1 MEAIWGLL
9 FFITN
14 TSMPLDSGV
23 MIQHSEHS
31 KPHGRGVR
39 LPSMRKNSQ
48 KCCVEAEQ
56 IGFGFVPLVRTPTRG
71 KKSLVEGTDVE
82 RVQQC

>member
-1 MEAIWGLL
+1 MGLL

-14 TSMPLDSGV
+14 TSMPLVSGV

-31 KPHGRGVR
+31 KPHGRVVR
-39 LPSMRKNSQ
+39 PPSMRKNSQ

-56 IGFGFVPLVRTPTRG
+56 IGFGFVQLVRTPTLG
-71 KKSLVEGTDVE
+71 KKSPAEGTDAE
-82 RVQQC
+82 HVQQC